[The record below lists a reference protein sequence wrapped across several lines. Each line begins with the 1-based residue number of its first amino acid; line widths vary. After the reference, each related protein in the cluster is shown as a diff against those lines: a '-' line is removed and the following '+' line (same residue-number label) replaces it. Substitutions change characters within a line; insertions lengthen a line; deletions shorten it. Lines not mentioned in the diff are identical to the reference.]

1 MFSFAFLRLLLELNF
16 SQQLISHL
24 HFRMRVSVKGRLKER
39 EQEVLIAE
47 GSGFYTSFTFWGEAG
62 TVGVGAC
69 CFFDSNDI
77 ILKT

>member
-1 MFSFAFLRLLLELNF
+1 
-16 SQQLISHL
+16 
-24 HFRMRVSVKGRLKER
+24 MRVSVKGRLKER

-47 GSGFYTSFTFWGEAG
+47 GSGFYTSFTFGGEAG